1 MGAACCWL
9 LRLRLQHVSALLLL
23 PACVVLLLLLL
34 WRHHERQLSLDE
46 GIKVQR
52 HQPPSEL
59 LLTGNCTRGQS
70 TGRWCGE

>member
-1 MGAACCWL
+1 
-9 LRLRLQHVSALLLL
+9 
-23 PACVVLLLLLL
+23 VLLLLLL